1 MRGRV
6 GGVVLT
12 GAAGWSLEPLGLS
25 PDLALTPFGGSHRF
39 LDFALGALENAGI
52 TTIRVVP
59 GSPTTP
65 RAAYELALA
74 GRGPSHATLLQ
85 PGTPLPGRP
94 GRLTR
99 LLAACRAACERGPR
113 PTLLV
118 AVCADHILR
127 ADLGALLR
135 AHEASGADLTL
146 VGTAQ
151 GADTPGALL
160 LDVEPDG
167 RVHAPRRPCSGPLGL
182 CWTGGLVVRAE
193 ALAHLLERPGTDDAV
208 LAAACATMHVRALDA
223 FDGAADV
230 GPRYWHAPQS
240 LEAYY
245 DAQMALCSAPSG
257 LDLFDASWPIRTAAQ
272 ALPAARVTLDEA
284 GHPGHTLNVLMAEGA
299 TVRGA
304 TVMRSVLGHS
314 VMVDACAEVEDSIL
328 FDGARIGRGAT
339 VRRAIVGPGAVV
351 EDGQHVGYGDE
362 PAAAI
367 PLPSGLVLL
376 PAAAPP
382 ARRAAAAR

>member
-1 MRGRV
+1 
-6 GGVVLT
+6 
-12 GAAGWSLEPLGLS
+12 
-25 PDLALTPFGGSHRF
+25 LALTPFGGRHRF

-52 TTIRVVP
+52 SGIRVVP

-74 GRGPSHATLLQ
+74 GRGSSHTTLLQ
-85 PGTPLPGRP
+85 PSPALAGRQ

-99 LLAACRAACERGPR
+99 LLAACSAACERGPR
-113 PTLLV
+113 PTQLV
-118 AVCADHILR
+118 ALSADHILR
-127 ADLGALLR
+127 ADLGAQLR
-135 AHEASGADLTL
+135 AHDASGADLTL
-146 VGTAQ
+146 IGTAQ
-151 GADTPGALL
+151 GAEGALV
-160 LDVEPDG
+160 LDLEPDG
-167 RVHAPRRPCSGPLGL
+167 RLRAPRAPSSGERPLGL
-182 CWTGGLVVRAE
+182 GWTGGLVVRAE
-193 ALAHLLERPGTDDAV
+193 ALAQLLERPGSDEAV

-223 FDGAADV
+223 FDGTADV
-230 GPRYWHAPQS
+230 GPRFWHAPHS

-245 DAQMALCSAPSG
+245 ETQMALCSTPSG
-257 LDLFDASWPIRTAAQ
+257 LDLFDAGWPIRTAAQ

-299 TVRGA
+299 TIRGGA
-304 TVMRSVLGHS
+304 VIRSVLGHCA
-314 VMVDACAEVEDSIL
+314 MVESCAEVEDSII

-351 EDGQHVGYGDE
+351 EDGQHLGYGDE

-376 PAAAPP
+376 PAASPP
-382 ARRAAAAR
+382 AAARAVAAR